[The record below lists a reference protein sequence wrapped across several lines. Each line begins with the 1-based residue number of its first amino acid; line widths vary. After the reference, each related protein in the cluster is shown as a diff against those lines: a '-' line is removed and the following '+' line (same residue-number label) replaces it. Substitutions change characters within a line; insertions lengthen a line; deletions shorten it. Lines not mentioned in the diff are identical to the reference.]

1 VPQELSPGGF
11 RQMLQ
16 ILRDLVSA
24 GKKGE
29 EKSFYCKNVVWMW
42 KIAKARIESE
52 ILAFCRLG

>member
-1 VPQELSPGGF
+1 
-11 RQMLQ
+11 MLQ

-42 KIAKARIESE
+42 KIAKARIELE
-52 ILAFCRLG
+52 IPAFCRLG